1 MENHGLFINGA
12 FVPAESGESFES
24 INPFSG
30 ESIGRYAR
38 AGRPDVE
45 KAVSAARKAFDEGP
59 WPRLSREERSRVL
72 GQIAERIEVHAKEL
86 TALELT
92 DAGGTIRKIKTD
104 IWLCGKQMGYF
115 AQLALR
121 DLDAPLAEL
130 ERPGFSRN
138 WLVREP
144 IGVCAQI
151 IPWNFPL
158 MMAVWKIGLAL
169 AAGNTVVLKPA
180 EETPD
185 TAMALARLLQE
196 TDLPPGVVNIVTG
209 FGEEAGEPLATHPGV
224 DKVAFT
230 GSTEIG
236 KLIMRSAADTM
247 KKVTLECGGKSA
259 NIILED
265 ADLAMAVDGA
275 LYGAFYHAGQCC
287 TAGSRILVQE
297 SVQDKFL
304 EAFLAKASAIRLGD
318 PADKATDMGPLIS
331 RKQQERVL
339 GYIEAGKKEGA
350 RCAVGGGIPEEPTLA
365 KGFFVE
371 PTVFVDV
378 DNAMTIAQ
386 EEIFGPVVCVIPF
399 KTPQEAVQI
408 ANDTIYGLAGAVWS
422 RDEKRAMNLA
432 RQLRAGTVWI
442 NEYHLTSEKAPFGGF
457 KQSGLGREL
466 GLEGLKEYTEL
477 KHIHVDDLG
486 QRDKKFWYD
495 TVLAP
500 EQSPASS

>member
-1 MENHGLFINGA
+1 MESHGLFINGE
-12 FVPAESGESFES
+12 FVPAASGETFES
-24 INPFSG
+24 INPFNG
-30 ESIGRYAR
+30 QIIGQYAR
-38 AGRPDVE
+38 AGKADVDR
-45 KAVSAARKAFDEGP
+45 AVAASRKAFDEGP
-59 WPRLSREERSRVL
+59 WPRMPREERSRIL
-72 GQIAERIEVHAKEL
+72 NQIAEQIEAHAREL
-86 TALELT
+86 TALEIA
-92 DAGGTIRKIKTD
+92 DAGGTLRKIKTD
-104 IWLCGKQMGYF
+104 VWLCSKQMGYF
-115 AQLALR
+115 AKLALK
-121 DLDAPLAEL
+121 DLDEPLEEL
-130 ERPGFSRN
+130 NRPGFSQN

-158 MMAVWKIGLAL
+158 MMAIWKVGLAL
-169 AAGNTVVLKPA
+169 AAGNTVILKPA
-180 EETPD
+180 EETPA
-185 TAMALARLLQE
+185 TAMLFAKLLQNTE
-196 TDLPPGVVNIVTG
+196 LPPGVVNIITG
-209 FGEEAGEPLATHPGV
+209 FGEEAGEPLASHPDV

-236 KLIMRSAADTM
+236 KHIMHCAADTM

-265 ADLAMAVDGA
+265 ADLEMAVDGA

-297 SVQDKFL
+297 SIQEKFL
-304 EAFLAKASAIRLGD
+304 EAFLRKANAIQLGD
-318 PADKATDMGPLIS
+318 PADKTTDMGPLIS

-339 GYIEAGKKEGA
+339 RYIELGKKEGA
-350 RCAVGGGIPEEPTLA
+350 RCAVGGGIPENPALA
-365 KGFFVE
+365 NGFFVE

-386 EEIFGPVVCVIPF
+386 EEIFGPVVCIIPF
-399 KTPQEAVQI
+399 QTPEEAVKI

-422 RDEKRAMNLA
+422 RNESQAMAMA

-466 GLEGLKEYTEL
+466 GLEGLKEYTQL
-477 KHIHVDDLG
+477 KHIHRDELR
-486 QRDKKFWYD
+486 QREKKFWYD

-500 EQSPASS
+500 KEPSTSS